1 MSEPS
6 YLGSLKDGS
15 LQQKADTARSILA
28 ECRVCPRDCHVNRLE
43 GETGFCG
50 IGEHAVVASANPHFG
65 EEAPLVGHG
74 GSGTIFFTSCNLKC
88 LFCQN
93 YDISLLNEG
102 QAVDNRTLAAIML
115 HLQEIGSHN
124 INFVTP
130 SHVVPQ
136 VLAAVLLAAAD
147 GLRVPL
153 VYNTGEYDSVGTLK
167 LLEGVIDIYMPDLK
181 FMDSGTCKE
190 LMSAPD
196 YPDTVK
202 AAIKEMH
209 RQVGDLEM
217 DPHGI
222 AQRGLLVRHLVMPG
236 GLDDT
241 RAAMRFL
248 AGEVSP
254 NTYVNVMNQYR
265 PCGRAHGRPDIG
277 RSVTRQEYARAL
289 EIAAEEGI
297 TRLDERHPIRWR
309 LF

>member
-1 MSEPS
+1 MFEPS
-6 YLGSLKDGS
+6 YLGSLKNGS
-15 LQQKADTARSILA
+15 LQQKVHTARSMLA
-28 ECRVCPRDCHVNRLE
+28 ECRVCPRDCRVNRLG

-50 IGEHAVVASANPHFG
+50 IGEHAVLASANPHFG

-93 YDISLLNEG
+93 YDISHLNEG
-102 QAVDNRTLAAIML
+102 QAVDSRTLAAVML

-136 VLAAVLLAAAD
+136 ILAAVLLASAD

-153 VYNTGEYDSVGTLK
+153 VYNTGGYDSVDTLK

-181 FMDSGTCKE
+181 FVDSDVCQD

-202 AAIKEMH
+202 AAIREMH

-217 DPHGI
+217 DRYGI
-222 AQRGLLVRHLVMPG
+222 AQRGLLVRHLVMPE
-236 GLDDT
+236 GLANT

-248 AGEVSP
+248 AREVSP

-265 PCGRAHGRPDIG
+265 PCGRAHGRPDVG
-277 RSVTRQEYARAL
+277 RSVTRQEYAMAL

-309 LF
+309 LS